1 MGIGWLA
8 LGGTTIKRGKVSY
21 LKGKI
26 RRPVS
31 VVGLQKVI
39 NETSHKIRN
48 HVGNLE
54 RDGKVLN
61 LQI

>member
-1 MGIGWLA
+1 MAGIGMYNNQTRE
-8 LGGTTIKRGKVSY
+8 GGKVSY

-48 HVGNLE
+48 NVGNLE
-54 RDGKVLN
+54 REN
-61 LQI
+61 